1 MSSLNICGRRNR
13 RVEGG
18 VTPWLHLSPH
28 HHPLLH
34 ISQLIPGQI
43 FKTTSLFILLLL
55 YLCCL
60 CCTWTVSWAC
70 AALMHVRLQELCD
83 ATGCVC
89 LQEPVLHLCLSV
101 YMQELCAALLHL
113 DVSAYRSP
121 ANAVPVG
128 VQSTRYMFE
137 TTKQIVTNQ
146 KKIFFV
152 SWNNRNRLSFG
163 SFRFKLKIIFLFVS
177 ITLYSQPSSHHY
189 PEM

>member
-70 AALMHVRLQELCD
+70 AALMHVRLQELC
-83 ATGCVC
+83 AAHRRVC
-89 LQEPVLHLCLSV
+89 LQGPVLHLHVSV
-101 YMQELCAALLHL
+101 YKSFVMQL
-113 DVSAYRSP
+113 DVSVYKSLCCTCACL
-121 ANAVPVG
+121 
-128 VQSTRYMFE
+128 STC
-137 TTKQIVTNQ
+137 KS
-146 KKIFFV
+146 FV
-152 SWNNRNRLSFG
+152 LHCCTWTCLPTG
-163 SFRFKLKIIFLFVS
+163 AQPM
-177 ITLYSQPSSHHY
+177 LYL
-189 PEM
+189 